1 MIFSGDSFEEIQCAL
16 LGDLLCARES
26 APRGQKV
33 RERLGVQLRLADPRA
48 RLTASPD
55 RAANYGFAAGEFL
68 WYLRGANDLES
79 ISYYNKRMKDFSDD
93 GRLVHSAYGFRVGI
107 EARLAEEEDGGK
119 DQQWTRVVEELTRD
133 RDSRRAVMTIF
144 SPYDLKR
151 ALSPVGTK
159 DVPCTLSLQF
169 FVRDGRLDLHVTMRS
184 NDAVWGLANDL
195 FSFTLL
201 QEVMLL
207 DLRGRSDDL
216 RELRLGEYVHTAG
229 SMHLYERHF
238 AMADAVYVSD
248 HVLAK
253 PMPALT
259 SPDDLDRLL
268 VAEEYIREN
277 SARFKG
283 ELFADGTGERWL
295 FDRLLEHR
303 AKRDAESP

>member
-1 MIFSGDSFEEIQCAL
+1 MIIEGDSYEEIQHQLAEEL
-16 LGDLLCARES
+16 LGAREV

-33 RERLGVQLRLADPRA
+33 RELLGVQLRLSDPRS
-48 RLTASPD
+48 RLTASPA

-79 ISYYNKRMKDFSDD
+79 IAYYNKRMRDFSDD

-107 EARLAEEEDGGK
+107 EARLAEPGEER
-119 DQQWTRVVEELTRD
+119 DQQWTRVVEELVRD

-151 ALSPVGTK
+151 ALSPGTK

-169 FVRDGRLDLHVTMRS
+169 FVRDGGLHMHVAMRS
-184 NDAVWGLANDL
+184 NDAIWGLANDL

-207 DLRGRSDDL
+207 DLRAAGLDL
-216 RELRLGEYVHTAG
+216 ALGEYVHTAG

-238 AMADAVYVSD
+238 EMAEKILGENSS
-248 HVLAK
+248 LAL
-253 PMPALT
+253 PMPPLT
-259 SPDDLDRLL
+259 SPGDLERLL
-268 VAEEYIREN
+268 TGEEYLRTNDAKLGCI
-277 SARFKG
+277 
-283 ELFADGTGERWL
+283 FAEGTGERWL
-295 FDRLLEHR
+295 FDRLVEHR
-303 AKRDAESP
+303 AKRNAE